1 MNAIESA
8 HTFDGAETGSWRQT
22 LTSTVLV
29 ADERMTTTWTD
40 RIIPCSETDLCL
52 TQLQS
57 LQPVKYVGVFLNL
70 LLPKSLR
77 LTIP

>member
-1 MNAIESA
+1 MNAMESA
-8 HTFDGAETGSWRQT
+8 HKFDGAEMGSWRQT

-52 TQLQS
+52 T
-57 LQPVKYVGVFLNL
+57 
-70 LLPKSLR
+70 
-77 LTIP
+77 